1 MLVIIFAALMFA
13 AVVWHYKSLRKLGAT
28 NSQSIKLMIIEAVI
42 SLVAGYAFFK
52 GANVANP
59 KLLSVVLYSIVLPLG
74 FFWVILL
81 RKEMLRG
88 CMSQT
93 LFFIVVWSVGLTA
106 TYACEVKSQASAS
119 ATETEYAAQFASDTY
134 TTQSGKQVSIS
145 FIKHG
150 TLMFNID
157 GQIVHIDPVAMFG
170 TDYTKMPK
178 ADVVLVTHEHA
189 DHLDT
194 VAIAAI
200 KKAETKF
207 YSNGRVAEITGK
219 STAMSIGDSVQFNG
233 FSVTAVAAYNNTPD
247 RENFHPKGRD
257 VGYIINV
264 DGFRIYVAGDTEN
277 IDEMN
282 NLGKIDVAFLP
293 VNQPYTMTPDQ
304 CIAALEMINPTV
316 AYPYHYGETNLDP
329 IVKHFF
335 KTDSIRIEVRELQ

>member
-1 MLVIIFAALMFA
+1 MLVIIFAALLFA
-13 AVVWHYKSLRKLGAT
+13 AVVWHYKSLRKLGAP
-28 NSQSIKLMIIEAVI
+28 NGYSIKLMIIEAII

-59 KLLSVVLYSIVLPLG
+59 RLLSVVIYSVVIPLG
-74 FFWVILL
+74 FFWVVLL
-81 RKEMLRG
+81 RKEKLKG
-88 CMSQT
+88 CVPQT
-93 LFFIVVWSVGLTA
+93 MFFIVVWFIGFTA
-106 TYACEVKSQASAS
+106 TFAWEVKNQDSAATNAEYVSQ
-119 ATETEYAAQFASDTY
+119 YASDTY
-134 TTQSGKQVSIS
+134 TTPNGKQVTIS

-178 ADVVLVTHEHA
+178 ADVVLVTHEHP

-194 VAIAAI
+194 TAIAAVT
-200 KKAETKF
+200 KADTKF

-233 FSVTAVAAYNNTPD
+233 FSVTAVAAYNNTPGH
-247 RENFHPKGRD
+247 ENFHPKGRD
-257 VGYIINV
+257 VGYIINA
-264 DGFRIYVAGDTEN
+264 DGFRIYVAGDTES

-282 NLGKIDVAFLP
+282 NLGRIDIAFLP
-293 VNQPYTMTPDQ
+293 VNQPYTMNPDQ
-304 CIAALEMINPTV
+304 CITALEMINPTV

-329 IVKHFF
+329 IIEHFF
-335 KTDSIRIEVRELQ
+335 KTDSIKIEVREMQ